1 MKNVRIQSYSGPYF
15 PAFGL
20 NTERYGVYLR
30 IQSKCGKMR
39 TRLTPNTHSFYTVW
53 HLTFSPYARDTYTKE
68 IYWGKRWI
76 SIVPPNYLR
85 YWCSFYKPKSKI
97 WMISVEIENNITY
110 FLAKV
115 TLTYQIFK
123 FVTWGKPK
131 AMKNT
136 LKT

>member
-1 MKNVRIQSYSGPYF
+1 MALREKCPYSELFWSIFSRIRTEYGEIRSISPHPVQMRENANQINSKYAQFLHSVAFNVFAI
-15 PAFGL
+15 
-20 NTERYGVYLR
+20 
-30 IQSKCGKMR
+30 
-39 TRLTPNTHSFYTVW
+39 
-53 HLTFSPYARDTYTKE
+53 ARDTYTKE

-123 FVTWGKPK
+123 FVT
-131 AMKNT
+131 
-136 LKT
+136 